1 MQLVSRAILGV
12 LGSAKNAQ
20 AASASGGMLG
30 TVLPSR
36 VFGSIAPG
44 VDFLRIRKTTQLY
57 HGMKAD
63 YGTSLMVDG
72 RAHSRIDGGSY
83 AQTPGTIN
91 LKQPGQ
97 IHRDLHRESPCT
109 YQLVSFDA
117 ALVESS
123 RLALDYGL
131 QGRLADVQVDP
142 RDERTSALRR
152 LHEMILASTTDRF
165 SLDVAIT
172 EAVAAFTS
180 FLETAQRSTRL
191 RPSVRRARDFLLEH
205 IAEKV
210 TLDALADHARTD
222 KFHLCREFS
231 REFGLP
237 PYAFLTRARIARAC
251 MLLRRGVRA
260 SDVAERVGFCDQS
273 QMHRHFVRVVG
284 CTPGTYAGERGRS
297 ARLLRHS

>member
-1 MQLVSRAILGV
+1 V
-12 LGSAKNAQ
+12 L
-20 AASASGGMLG
+20 
-30 TVLPSR
+30 LPSR
-36 VFGSIAPG
+36 VFGSVVPG
-44 VDFLRIRKTTQLY
+44 VDFLRIQKTTQLY
-57 HGMKAD
+57 HGMKTD
-63 YGTSLMVDG
+63 YGVSLMVDG

-123 RLALDYGL
+123 RLALGNRL
-131 QGRLADVQVDP
+131 HGRLVEVQIDP
-142 RDERTSALRR
+142 GDERTGPLRR
-152 LHEMILASTTDRF
+152 LHQMILAGTADRF
-165 SLDVAIT
+165 SLDVAVT

-180 FLETAQRSTRL
+180 FLGTTERSTRL
-191 RPSVRRARDFLLEH
+191 RPSVRRARDFLLDH

-210 TLDALADHARTD
+210 TLDDLADHARTD

-231 REFGLP
+231 RELGLP

-251 MLLRRGVRA
+251 ILLRSGVPA
-260 SDVAERVGFCDQS
+260 PDVAVRVGFCDQS

-284 CTPGTYAGERGRS
+284 CTPGTYARERSDRSRRGRRRGAGS
-297 ARLLRHS
+297 GGYRPSGDIDGEGS